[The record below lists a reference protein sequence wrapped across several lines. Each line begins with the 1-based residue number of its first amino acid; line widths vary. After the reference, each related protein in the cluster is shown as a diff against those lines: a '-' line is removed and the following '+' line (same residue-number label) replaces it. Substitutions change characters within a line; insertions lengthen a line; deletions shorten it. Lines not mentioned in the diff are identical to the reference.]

1 MAANN
6 AHGWDDECS
15 GAFFVNAESAEAA
28 TITGCEVAEQ
38 FVRQLFVKAGCK
50 DIPSWKAAEFAFWI
64 EVKPSEVFSQ
74 EALEKLPHV
83 NPGEIP
89 DFSGWSY

>member
-1 MAANN
+1 
-6 AHGWDDECS
+6 
-15 GAFFVNAESAEAA
+15 V
-28 TITGCEVAEQ
+28 
-38 FVRQLFVKAGCK
+38 L
-50 DIPSWKAAEFAFWI
+50 
-64 EVKPSEVFSQ
+64 SQ